1 MSVETFKKYTSDRGI
16 DIKII
21 EASSTTK
28 SAQEA
33 AEVHGVPAGSI
44 VKSLLVKV
52 DDRFVMYLTPG
63 DVRLDFDLI
72 KKELNAQEVRMANAS
87 EVKEVT
93 GYSIGGV
100 PPFGHTTRL
109 ETYIHPAF
117 SNEYPLYAAAGSA
130 FANFEISLEELQ
142 KLIFKLL
149 RT

>member
-1 MSVETFKKYTSDRGI
+1 MSVETFKKYISDKGI
-16 DIKII
+16 DLKII
-21 EASSTTK
+21 EATSTTK
-28 SAQEA
+28 SAREA
-33 AEVHGVPAGSI
+33 AEVHGVPVGSI

-72 KKELNAQEVRMANAS
+72 KKELNAEEVRMANAD
-87 EVKEVT
+87 EVKKIT

-100 PPFGHTTRL
+100 PPFGYKTHI

-130 FANFEISLEELQ
+130 LANFKTSLEELR
-142 KLIFKLL
+142 KLIAK
-149 RT
+149 